1 MGNNFA
7 LQHQNP
13 AIIAILLITTCSIY
27 YFFLLYSWTKAVNS
41 VSDQPRLDPTL
52 TVILSIL
59 TCGLASIYFEY
70 EVASRAEKII
80 QKKKELGRLR
90 DDGMMPPV
98 DNLKNIA
105 LYGNL
110 ASYAIAIFSAGL
122 LYIISIVF
130 TLWLCCSI
138 QYALEYALDTPQD

>member
-1 MGNNFA
+1 MENDFA

-13 AIIAILLITTCSIY
+13 AIIVILLIATCSIY
-27 YFFLLYSWTKAVNS
+27 YFVLLYSWTKAVNS
-41 VSDQPRLDPTL
+41 ISTRPQLDPTL
-52 TVILSIL
+52 AIILSIL

-70 EVASRAEKII
+70 EVASRVEKTI
-80 QKKKELGRLR
+80 QEKKASGRLR
-90 DDGMMPPV
+90 DDGMAPPV
-98 DNLKNIA
+98 DNLKNIV

-110 ASYAIAIFSAGL
+110 ASYAIAIFSAGF
-122 LYIISIVF
+122 LYILSIVF